1 MFALRHKIY
10 LGGNNLNYNMLNIN
24 QRHIKFQGGQVKE
37 SVIEPRGNK
46 QLPGELVEDKCFFF
60 GPHSPSRQWQF

>member
-1 MFALRHKIY
+1 
-10 LGGNNLNYNMLNIN
+10 MLNIN